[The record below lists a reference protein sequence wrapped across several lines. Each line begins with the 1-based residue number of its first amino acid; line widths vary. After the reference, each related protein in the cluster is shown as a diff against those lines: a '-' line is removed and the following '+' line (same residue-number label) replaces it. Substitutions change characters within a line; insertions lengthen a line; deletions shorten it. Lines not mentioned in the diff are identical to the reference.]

1 MSSHVV
7 KVKCNQSQAVTATL
21 YRNEHWTEHC
31 QTLLLVQLII
41 TCHLFLLTENSITTL
56 QSEDYSLPLNIF
68 FHKSKLSNTL
78 TLPVTSLM
86 NLLQAVALLDCRL
99 VSLHS
104 RRTHD
109 NIKKHSH
116 VHWDWSHVHS
126 AHTCTGTDRLIDWLS
141 SVLRPLQHRIG
152 YMGDGFYRSKDP
164 TNSIKVL
171 KEDLQ
176 KTKQTTKTTKYTNAH
191 TIIETQKD
199 IHKISTTSPL
209 VYTNMGW
216 LGDSSHRGQDR

>member
-86 NLLQAVALLDCRL
+86 NLLQAVALLDCRV

-116 VHWDWSHVHS
+116 VHWDWQ
-126 AHTCTGTDRLIDWLS
+126 IDWLIEQCFTTPPTQNRLYGRRFLQ
-141 SVLRPLQHRIG
+141 VKRPNQQYQSTKG
-152 YMGDGFYRSKDP
+152 RSTKDKA
-164 TNSIKVL
+164 NN
-171 KEDLQ
+171 E
-176 KTKQTTKTTKYTNAH
+176 N
-191 TIIETQKD
+191 
-199 IHKISTTSPL
+199 
-209 VYTNMGW
+209 N
-216 LGDSSHRGQDR
+216 